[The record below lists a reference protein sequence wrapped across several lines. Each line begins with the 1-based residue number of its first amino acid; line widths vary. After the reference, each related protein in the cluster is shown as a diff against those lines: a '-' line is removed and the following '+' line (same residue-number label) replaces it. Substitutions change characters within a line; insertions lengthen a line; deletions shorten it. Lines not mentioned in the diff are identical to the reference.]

1 MNKFREPVFIHYNG
15 GLQLQIHVTRHGVL
29 SRCPLQAL
37 TLRGVNSRLLRRTER
52 SLRAELKPLGT
63 IGETVFELNSNSFRF
78 LRSRAGTFARA
89 AWLVGH
95 FDAFWPDFRGTWD
108 GQISR
113 QNRNAV
119 GSWTLLNEAGEIIME
134 GTWSAQKMGQGWQG
148 WTSRALKGGVIWDLE
163 H

>member
-1 MNKFREPVFIHYNG
+1 
-15 GLQLQIHVTRHGVL
+15 VTRHGVL

-37 TLRGVNSRLLRRTER
+37 TLRGVNSRLLRRTKR

-78 LRSRAGTFARA
+78 LRSRPGTFARA
-89 AWLVGH
+89 AWLVGR
-95 FDAFWPDFRGTWD
+95 FDAFWPDFRGTWA

-119 GSWTLLNEAGEIIME
+119 GSGRCSTRQVRLLWKEHGRPRKWAKAGKVLGPLE
-134 GTWSAQKMGQGWQG
+134 
-148 WTSRALKGGVIWDLE
+148 ALKGGVIRDLE